1 MPPTAGLTSLTLSGA
16 ALSSTYSPHAASFAI
31 DGNPN
36 TFCHST
42 ESTTPW
48 LSVQMA
54 QESNVSY
61 ILLHN
66 RVDCCQDR
74 LSPFQLWV
82 GASSGDYNSAT
93 STRCGVA
100 NASPGGAGE
109 DLTAPATLGPFS
121 FPCTGPNSAPLLGR
135 YVTLVLTGSSRTL
148 NIGELQ
154 PYGP

>member
-1 MPPTAGLTSLTLSGA
+1 MTM
-16 ALSSTYSPHAASFAI
+16 SSTLEPHYASNCI
-31 DGNPN
+31 DGSTS
-36 TFCHST
+36 TFCHTQLDTDWPWVSLQLPTPST
-42 ESTTPW
+42 
-48 LSVQMA
+48 
-54 QESNVSY
+54 VSY
-61 ILLHN
+61 VVIYN
-66 RVDCCQDR
+66 RLPGER

-93 STRCGVA
+93 STRCGVT

-135 YVTLVLTGSSRTL
+135 YITLVLTGSSRTL